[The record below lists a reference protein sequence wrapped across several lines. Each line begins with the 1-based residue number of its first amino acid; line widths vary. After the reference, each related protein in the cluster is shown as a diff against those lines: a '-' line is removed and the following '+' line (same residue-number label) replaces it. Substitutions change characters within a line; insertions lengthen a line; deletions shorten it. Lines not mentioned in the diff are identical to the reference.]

1 MPQRCL
7 YEVLG
12 IERTA
17 DDDVIKKAYRKQAL
31 VWHPGELLL
40 PPAAADPPCWLPHK
54 QLSSKVITTSS
65 LYFCSFASSSSNTI
79 QAGSGVTGL
88 WLYSLPP
95 SAALEQ
101 QRPKTAPL
109 LPIAC

>member
-17 DDDVIKKAYRKQAL
+17 EDDVIKKAYRKQAL

-40 PPAAADPPCWLPHK
+40 AAAADPPCWLPHK
-54 QLSSKVITTSS
+54 QLSSKNFTIT
-65 LYFCSFASSSSNTI
+65 LLMVLGI
-79 QAGSGVTGL
+79 Q
-88 WLYSLPP
+88 
-95 SAALEQ
+95 Q
-101 QRPKTAPL
+101 
-109 LPIAC
+109 